1 MVFVLS
7 YFSHLPR
14 VTDLYYMF
22 VCDGHEKVQNS
33 VSVLVPV
40 KGQCSKFQLDFVQA
54 RLQLVTDPLLTIL
67 QNSEVSKVLCKI
79 LEYFLKTE

>member
-14 VTDLYYMF
+14 VTDLYYML
-22 VCDGHEKVQNS
+22 VCDGHEKVQNP